1 MNPINPKN
9 LLHLPAEVAPTAIIL
24 AAGEG
29 KRMKSQLPKV
39 LHLLGG
45 VPILFYPLNLA
56 ERNAFQKIIV
66 VVGHKAEQVE
76 KVLAGRDISQGTVSS
91 QGSPQTVLQPHRLG
105 TGDAVLRAE
114 PLLKDSTGPVFIL
127 NGDTPLILPETLT
140 ALWETHLKEK
150 ATITFLTADM
160 PNPKGYGR
168 VIRRQDGSVSGI
180 VEEKDATDEERKIQE
195 INSGTYIVAPQFLF
209 DALHKISPEN
219 AQKEYYL
226 TDIIKIAR
234 DSGERVFAFKA
245 DAEEVLGINSRADL
259 AQAEAIIQK
268 RIGQNFLT
276 AGVTLI
282 DPCRIRIEAN
292 VTIGADTILHP
303 GVTLE
308 GNTKIGERCVLHA
321 CRIKDSQL
329 ESDVLIKDQS
339 VIEEA
344 IIESN
349 VTVGP
354 FAHIRP
360 GTILRKGA
368 KVGNF
373 VEIKKSELGEGSKA
387 NHLTYLGDATIGQ
400 RVNIGAGTITCNY
413 DGKKKH
419 KTVIEDDVFVGSDT
433 QFIAPVTIGARSLI
447 AAGSTITK
455 DVEPDALAVS
465 RGKQVTKVG
474 WAKRR

>member
-1 MNPINPKN
+1 MSQFNQS
-9 LLHLPAEVAPTAIIL
+9 TAIIL

-29 KRMKSQLPKV
+29 KRMKSALPKV

-45 VPILFYPLNLA
+45 VPILSYPLNLA
-56 ERNAFQKIIV
+56 AQNYFEKVIV
-66 VVGHKAEQVE
+66 VIGHKAEQVE
-76 KVLAGRDISQGTVSS
+76 KALVGKSV
-91 QGSPQTVLQPHRLG
+91 QTVFQPQRLG
-105 TGDAVLRAE
+105 TGDAVLRAW
-114 PLLKDSTGPVFIL
+114 PLLKEFTGPVFIF
-127 NGDTPLILPETLT
+127 NGDTPLIKPATLT

-150 ATITFLTADM
+150 ATITFLTADI

-168 VIRRQDGSVSGI
+168 VIRMENGVVSRI
-180 VEEKDATDEERKIQE
+180 VEEKDASNEERQIQE
-195 INSGTYIVAPQFLF
+195 INSGTYIVESQFLF
-209 DALHKISPEN
+209 DALQKIVPEN
-219 AQKEYYL
+219 EQKEYYL
-226 TDIIKIAR
+226 TDIVKIAK
-234 DSGERVFAFKA
+234 DSVERVFAFKT

-268 RIGQNFLT
+268 RIARHWMD
-276 AGVTLI
+276 AGVTLV
-282 DPCRIRIEAN
+282 DPSRIRIDAT

-321 CRIKDSQL
+321 CRIKDSL
-329 ESDVLIKDQS
+329 MESGVLIKDQS

-344 IIESN
+344 IIESD

-354 FAHIRP
+354 FAHLRP

-387 NHLTYLGDATIGQ
+387 NHLTYLGDATIGK

-413 DGKKKH
+413 DGGKIKH
-419 KTVIEDDVFVGSDT
+419 KTVIEDDVFIGSDT

-447 AAGSTITK
+447 AAGSSITK
-455 DVEPDALAVS
+455 DVEPDSLAVS
-465 RGKQVTKVG
+465 RGRQTTRPGWTKNR
-474 WAKRR
+474 KPKT